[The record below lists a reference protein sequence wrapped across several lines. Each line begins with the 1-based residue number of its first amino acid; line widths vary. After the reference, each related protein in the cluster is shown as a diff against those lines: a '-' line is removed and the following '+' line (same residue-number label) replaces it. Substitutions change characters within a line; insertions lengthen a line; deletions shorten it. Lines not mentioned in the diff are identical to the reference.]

1 MSFTQTQCRTEAVKT
16 TAAVPP
22 LLQQE
27 LFIYL
32 FIWALSGA
40 RPRRYSGG
48 SFLIKPQ
55 HPTGWLMCSDACL
68 FIRGAAAGGQ
78 SDEGISLSLCCSF
91 PYTLRIFLREGEKEK
106 AKEDLELF
114 LRRSKALGVI
124 RSCLE
129 WGQLSAVLVSPRVL
143 SMGRIRKRVQK
154 DWWVQCFPNE
164 QPYTH
169 NYTTEMNG
177 SSWYKL
183 RRGYANCS
191 SNGKAA
197 VSATQ
202 LQHSQ

>member
-1 MSFTQTQCRTEAVKT
+1 MEIQRREVFNQAPAPDRLTDVQRRVFVYPGRSCQR
-16 TAAVPP
+16 
-22 LLQQE
+22 
-27 LFIYL
+27 
-32 FIWALSGA
+32 A
-40 RPRRYSGG
+40 R
-48 SFLIKPQ
+48 
-55 HPTGWLMCSDACL
+55 W
-68 FIRGAAAGGQ
+68 RGNF
-78 SDEGISLSLCCSF
+78 SLSLSLFSF
-91 PYTLRIFLREGEKEK
+91 YLSPLLPRRDSLSPSTRRGPLCESEAGKILNPFLT
-106 AKEDLELF
+106 
-114 LRRSKALGVI
+114 RSKALGVI

-202 LQHSQ
+202 LRYLQ